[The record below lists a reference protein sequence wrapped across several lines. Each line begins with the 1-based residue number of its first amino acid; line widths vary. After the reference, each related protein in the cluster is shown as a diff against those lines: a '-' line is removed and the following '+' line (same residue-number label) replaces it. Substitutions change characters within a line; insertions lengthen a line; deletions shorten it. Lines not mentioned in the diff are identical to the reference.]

1 MVKEV
6 KKVGFGAIIV
16 WTLVFL
22 AIVLLSKTV
31 LYFVVP
37 INWYTPYHVI
47 IEFLTVIVGIAVFYY
62 SNKSY
67 KQTGS
72 NVVRI
77 IGWAFLAMAL
87 IDIFHTMAFKGFPN
101 PFFTP
106 GSNAGIWFWIPARL
120 VGAVLLF
127 ISAIVSIS
135 KKKRKNFSFLKWL
148 TVVYVV
154 VMIPL
159 AIYDAHAHVLPAM
172 FIDGVGLTPL
182 KIFLEYFVMALFG
195 VTAIVYG
202 LVFYRNRSKT
212 LDYFI
217 IGLIATFFS
226 ELAFT
231 MYLSV
236 SDVFNF
242 VGHILKLAA
251 YICFYY
257 GIVSSL
263 RTK

>member
-1 MVKEV
+1 MVKEA
-6 KKVGFGAIIV
+6 KKTGFGAIVV
-16 WTLVFL
+16 WTLIFL
-22 AIVLLSKTV
+22 AIIILSKTV

-37 INWYTPYHVI
+37 LNVYTPYHAV
-47 IEFLTVIVGIAVFYY
+47 IEFLTIITGIIIFYY

-67 KQTGS
+67 KQSGS

-87 IDIFHTMAFKGFPN
+87 IDIFHIMAFKGFPN

-106 GSNAGIWFWIPARL
+106 GSNAGIWFWLPARF

-127 ISAIVSIS
+127 ISAIVSVS
-135 KKKRKNFSFLKWL
+135 KKRKNFSFLKWL
-148 TVVYVV
+148 TIIYVV

-159 AIYDAHAHVLPAM
+159 AIYNTYNQVLPAM
-172 FIDGVGLTPL
+172 FIDGVGLTAL

-195 VTAIVYG
+195 ITAIIYG
-202 LVFYRNRSKT
+202 FVFYKNRSKT

-242 VGHILKLAA
+242 VGHILKLVA
-251 YICFYY
+251 YVFFYY

-263 RTK
+263 RTKR